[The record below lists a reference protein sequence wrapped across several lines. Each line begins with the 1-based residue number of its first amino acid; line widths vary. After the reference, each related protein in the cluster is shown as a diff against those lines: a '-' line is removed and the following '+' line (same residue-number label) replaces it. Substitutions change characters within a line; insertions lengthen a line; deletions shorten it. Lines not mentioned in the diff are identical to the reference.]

1 MAEPV
6 RSMQV
11 IASPRMGGAETTYL
25 RLALALQS
33 SGHPVLAGVRRG
45 AEIQRHLADRLAFE
59 PLGMRNYVD
68 LASMVQIRQAA
79 ERHGA
84 DIVQSWASRATWLTR
99 APDNAV
105 HVARL
110 GGYYK
115 LRYFRHADAWIV
127 NTRRMREWMVAKGF
141 PPDRVE
147 WINNFVPAVP
157 PGTAPA
163 VSREQLGVPA
173 EAMVVIGLGR
183 FVEKK
188 GFQDLVAAF
197 ARMPERIHDRPLH
210 LILIGDGE
218 MLETLRSMAAPL
230 GHRVHFTGWL
240 DQPLPLLASADVFA
254 CPSRIEPLGNVVLEA
269 WSQGL
274 AVVCTETDGGTELI
288 QSGDT
293 GLLTPAQDVGRM
305 AHALERV
312 LREPALRAEL
322 AGHGLHHYRHRFS
335 EQKTLDATLDFYWR
349 MIRRSGRRR
358 RRADA

>member
-1 MAEPV
+1 MPESI
-6 RSMQV
+6 RSVQV

-25 RLALALQS
+25 RLARALES
-33 SGHPVLAGVRRG
+33 AGHPVMAAVRRG
-45 AEIQRHLADRLAFE
+45 AEIQRHIEDRLALEQF
-59 PLGMRNYVD
+59 PMRNYVD
-68 LASMVQIRQAA
+68 LGSMVHIRQAA

-147 WINNFVPAVP
+147 WINNFVPPVP

-163 VSREQLGVPA
+163 VSREQLGVPS
-173 EAMVVIGLGR
+173 EALVVIGLGR

-197 ARMPERIHDRPLH
+197 ERLPQRIGERPLH

-218 MLETLRSMAAPL
+218 MLESLRSQAAPL
-230 GHRVHFTGWL
+230 GGRVHFTGWL
-240 DQPLPLLASADVFA
+240 DQPLPLLASADVFV

-274 AVVCTETDGGTELI
+274 AVVCTETDGGTELV

-293 GLLTPAQDVGRM
+293 GLLTP
-305 AHALERV
+305 
-312 LREPALRAEL
+312 
-322 AGHGLHHYRHRFS
+322 
-335 EQKTLDATLDFYWR
+335 
-349 MIRRSGRRR
+349 
-358 RRADA
+358 